1 MTDSRNEPFIRWQ
14 GRSLEYFSYSI
25 NLLLVF
31 GVGTLGFGV
40 NLLRDASFCLS
51 GCAKYLFAIS
61 LLSQVLSIAIG
72 LACVLY
78 RVKDFRNTTTIAK
91 KNSKLEFDSE
101 LDTLRELVGIIGSR
115 TRHLF
120 GWQVS
125 FFSVGALLL
134 VGILVYEY
142 SEKLM

>member
-40 NLLRDASFCLS
+40 NLLRDGSFCPS

-61 LLSQVLSIAIG
+61 LLSLVLSIAVGIV
-72 LACVLY
+72 CVLY
-78 RVKDFRNTTTIAK
+78 RVRDFRETTTIARK
-91 KNSKLEFDSE
+91 KSQLEFDNE
-101 LDTLRELVGIIGSR
+101 LEALRELVGIIGSR
-115 TRHLF
+115 TRQLF
-120 GWQVS
+120 RWQVS
-125 FFSVGALLL
+125 LFSVGALLL
-134 VGILVYEY
+134 VGVLVYEY
-142 SEKLM
+142 SEKFV